1 MKDFMEDCLF
11 YLLVIPLILGMC
23 ALYWLCRLFGVEV
36 DE

>member
-1 MKDFMEDCLF
+1 MRERIQDCLF
-11 YLLVIPLILGMC
+11 YLLVIQQILGMC